1 MIVIHPFTEVFHSS
15 LYLATRPVSEQRVM
29 LELEVLSQRVG
40 PSSEDILNRLIHS
53 REQELSVSATETMR
67 YVLRYP
73 TIKRCWELQHCFLY
87 SVPIYWV
94 KQTRRS
100 YTSYVEEPLATECTT
115 SRKLQRQVSNGK
127 VGVMTRSVFFLT
139 SV

>member
-1 MIVIHPFTEVFHSS
+1 M
-15 LYLATRPVSEQRVM
+15 R
-29 LELEVLSQRVG
+29 EVLTQRVG
-40 PSSEDILNRLIHS
+40 PSSEDILNRWIHS

-100 YTSYVEEPLATECTT
+100 YTSYVEEPLATEYTT
-115 SRKLQRQVSNGK
+115 SRKFPVLGSR
-127 VGVMTRSVFFLT
+127 
-139 SV
+139 